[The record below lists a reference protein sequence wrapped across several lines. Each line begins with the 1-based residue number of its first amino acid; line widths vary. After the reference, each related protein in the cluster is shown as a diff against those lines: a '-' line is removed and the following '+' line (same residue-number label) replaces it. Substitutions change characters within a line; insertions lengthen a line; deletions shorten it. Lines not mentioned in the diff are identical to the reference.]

1 MIRFV
6 RDLRLVPIAVIAS
19 VCLLA
24 LKTADLVLD
33 RGLRATADSPP
44 AVDVDASI
52 IRKVPGVPRP
62 SDPQRSWAQQM
73 FNFPDASGASPSSD
87 PAPLPL
93 IAPLMADKGGGDIIT
108 GSVGDNNGSDDK
120 NETKAKDEGADATG
134 KDNKP
139 ADAGKDNR
147 PANGGKDG
155 KPAEAGK
162 DGKPAEAGKD
172 NKPAEAGKD
181 TKPANAAKD
190 SQNGAP
196 PNGTVIRS
204 EGAPVPAGAER
215 AILERLQERRQELE
229 KRSRELDIREG
240 LLAEAEK
247 RIEARLAEIK
257 QDQAQLVVAAE
268 KKDEAGA
275 ARLKGLVTM
284 YENMKARD
292 AAKIFDRLEMG
303 VLMEVATQINPRRMA
318 DILAQMSP
326 DTAERLTVEL
336 ANRAKTVTKDGI
348 GNLPKIEGRPTS
360 Q

>member
-1 MIRFV
+1 MIRFI

-19 VCLLA
+19 ACLLA
-24 LKTADLVLD
+24 LKTADLLLD
-33 RGLRATADSPP
+33 RSSPTAESAR
-44 AVDVDASI
+44 AVDANATI
-52 IRKVPGVPRP
+52 IHPTPDVTRP

-73 FNFPDASGASPSSD
+73 FNFPDGNGTAPSPD
-87 PAPLPL
+87 PAPLPS
-93 IAPLMADKGGGDIIT
+93 IAPLMADRGGGDIIT
-108 GSVGDNNGSDDK
+108 GSVGDHNGSDDK
-120 NETKAKDEGADATG
+120 SETKAKDEGAGTAG
-134 KDNKP
+134 KDGKP
-139 ADAGKDNR
+139 ADAGKDSKS
-147 PANGGKDG
+147 PD
-155 KPAEAGK
+155 
-162 DGKPAEAGKD
+162 AGKD
-172 NKPAEAGKD
+172 NKPVSI
-181 TKPANAAKD
+181 AKG

-196 PNGTVIRS
+196 PNGTVITS
-204 EGAPVPAGAER
+204 EGAPMPTGAER
-215 AILERLQERRQELE
+215 AILERLQERRQELD

-240 LLAEAEK
+240 LLGEAEK

-303 VLMEVATQINPRRMA
+303 VLMEVATQINPRRMG

-326 DTAERLTVEL
+326 ETAERLTVEL
-336 ANRAKTVTKDGI
+336 ANRAKTVTKDGT
-348 GNLPKIEGRPTS
+348 GDLPKIEGRPTS

>member
-1 MIRFV
+1 
-6 RDLRLVPIAVIAS
+6 
-19 VCLLA
+19 
-24 LKTADLVLD
+24 
-33 RGLRATADSPP
+33 
-44 AVDVDASI
+44 
-52 IRKVPGVPRP
+52 
-62 SDPQRSWAQQM
+62 M
-73 FNFPDASGASPSSD
+73 FNFPDASGASSSSD
-87 PAPLPL
+87 PTPLPS
-93 IAPLMADKGGGDIIT
+93 IAPLMADRGGGDIIT

-120 NETKAKDEGADATG
+120 SETKAKDEGAGATGRDGKDNKPADGKDSKPADAG

-139 ADAGKDNR
+139 ADAGKDN
-147 PANGGKDG
+147 
-155 KPAEAGK
+155 KPA
-162 DGKPAEAGKD
+162 DAGKD
-172 NKPAEAGKD
+172 N
-181 TKPANAAKD
+181 KPANAAKD
-190 SQNGAP
+190 SQNAVP

-215 AILERLQERRQELE
+215 AILERLQERRLELE

-303 VLMEVATQINPRRMA
+303 VLMEVVTQINPRRMA

-326 DTAERLTVEL
+326 ETAERLTVEL
-336 ANRAKTVTKDGI
+336 ANRAKTVTKDGT
-348 GNLPKIEGRPTS
+348 GDLPKIEGRPTS

>member
-33 RGLRATADSPP
+33 RGLPATGNSPP
-44 AVDVDASI
+44 AVDADVSI

-73 FNFPDASGASPSSD
+73 FNFPDAGDASPSDQS
-87 PAPLPL
+87 PLPS

-108 GSVGDNNGSDDK
+108 GSVGDNNGSGDNSK
-120 NETKAKDEGADATG
+120 TKTKDEAAGA
-134 KDNKP
+134 
-139 ADAGKDNR
+139 
-147 PANGGKDG
+147 
-155 KPAEAGK
+155 AGK
-162 DGKPAEAGKD
+162 DGKPVDAGKDGKPVDAGKDNKPVDAGKDGKPEDAGKD
-172 NKPAEAGKD
+172 NKPANTDKNGKPASGGKD
-181 TKPANAAKD
+181 LQNA
-190 SQNGAP
+190 AP

-204 EGAPVPAGAER
+204 EAAPVPAGAER
-215 AILERLQERRQELE
+215 AILERLQERRLELE

-240 LLAEAEK
+240 LLAETEK

-257 QDQAQLVVAAE
+257 DDQAQLVVAAE

-292 AAKIFDRLEMG
+292 AAKIFDRLEMS
-303 VLMEVATQINPRRMA
+303 VLMEVVTQINPRRMA

-326 DTAERLTVEL
+326 ETAERLTVEL
-336 ANRAKTVTKDGI
+336 ANRAKTVTKDGTSD
-348 GNLPKIEGRPTS
+348 LPKIEGRPTS